1 MLTVIFILII
11 GIAFGNFFKRKES
24 FIKTVDKLLL
34 WSIYLLLFL
43 LGISV
48 GSNQTIIQ
56 NFAEIGFKA
65 IMLSLSGV
73 AVSIFLS
80 YFVYRFFWK
89 KNEK

>member
-1 MLTVIFILII
+1 MLSVIFILIL
-11 GIAFGNFFKRKES
+11 GITTGYLLKKKES
-24 FIKTVDKLLL
+24 FIKTADKLLL

-48 GSNQTIIQ
+48 GSNQTIIR

-65 IMLSLSGV
+65 IILSLSGV
-73 AVSIFLS
+73 AASIFLS
-80 YFVYRFFWK
+80 YLVYRFFWK